1 MTGRS
6 LRLAEAA
13 LWMLTLLALL
23 TARRLF
29 DSWDYL
35 PLWLILAAG
44 GHATAA
50 VTRRQRWPMATA
62 ATIGLVLL
70 AISVSLAL
78 YSETLFA
85 GLMPTATTVRRAA
98 TDIAAAWDAFGIVEA
113 PTSATPGFL
122 LVGGAVIWLAAVAAD
137 TAAFRGR
144 MLTEAMLPS
153 LIMLA
158 FVGALG
164 TDDWRIRSAA
174 AMVVACVAFAAAH
187 GIHHTGGW
195 VQIGPARRRRLS
207 VPMRTALRFGGIVA
221 VGAALIVPL
230 LPGSDAPAI
239 VSWKDLDGTVPASR
253 VTISPLVNAQG
264 RLTGVSGAE
273 LFRVRA
279 DRPAYWRVSG
289 LGRFDGVVWGSEQLY
304 SDAAELLGAP
314 PPGDHLRQVVTVG
327 ALDSIWLPAAF
338 EPVAYDGPH
347 ALYDAE
353 SGALVTDHSSE
364 LEPGFSYTV
373 SSASRVPS
381 LAVLVSA
388 TDEVPPEIAENYL
401 ELPEGFNERVIGLAA
416 DVTADASGPY
426 AKSLALQNFFL
437 KNFAYTLRVPSGH
450 DSDRMEQFLFED
462 RRGYCEQ
469 FSGTYAAMAR
479 AVGLPSRVAVGFTPG
494 ELVDGEY
501 IVRGEHYH
509 AWPEVWIGDRW
520 VYFEPTPGRG
530 APGAVAYTG
539 VAPQQV
545 VSGDPEAAG
554 ESGSGFIGAL
564 GLDDLEGTSGNLE
577 GFVDVLDTE
586 GSTQATGTWAEW
598 IVIPFY
604 AVLAVAG
611 IWFISVPAAVRLR
624 RALHH
629 RRARGNPRATVEAS
643 WHDVAERL
651 FELGLD
657 QRLAETH
664 REFAERVDRRVRINA
679 SELASLAEATQEACF
694 AAHAPSPQTVV
705 SARLNA
711 HSLEA
716 RIQSGRS
723 YWDRVTT
730 ACRPVALTG
739 GPRARRRN
747 GARLSERYVGTDAG

>member
-1 MTGRS
+1 MTRQS
-6 LRLAEAA
+6 LRLAEVA
-13 LWMLTLLALL
+13 LWTLTLLAVL

-50 VTRRQRWPMATA
+50 VTRRQRWPMAIA

-78 YSETLFA
+78 YSDTLLA
-85 GLMPTATTVRRAA
+85 GLMPTAATVRQAA
-98 TDIAAAWDAFGIVEA
+98 ADIAAAWDAFGIVEA
-113 PTSATPGFL
+113 PTTATPGFL
-122 LVGGAVIWLAAVAAD
+122 LVGGAIIWLGAVAAD
-137 TAAFRGR
+137 TSAFRR
-144 MLTEAMLPS
+144 RLLIEAMLPS

-164 TDDWRIRSAA
+164 TDGWRIRSAA
-174 AMVVACVAFAAAH
+174 FMVVACVGFAAAH

-195 VQIGPARRRRLS
+195 VQIGPARRRRVS

-230 LPGSDAPAI
+230 LPGTDAPAI
-239 VSWKDLDGTVPASR
+239 VSWKDFDGTATASR

-279 DRPAYWRVSG
+279 ERPAYWRVSG
-289 LGRFDGVVWGSEQLY
+289 LGRFDGTVWGSEQLY
-304 SDAAELLGAP
+304 SDAAELLSAP
-314 PPGDHLRQVVTVG
+314 PPGDHLRQEVTIG

-353 SGALVTDHSSE
+353 SGALVTDHSME
-364 LEPGFSYTV
+364 LEPEFSYTV
-373 SSASRVPS
+373 SSAIRVPS
-381 LAVLVSA
+381 VAALVSA
-388 TDEVPPEIAENYL
+388 TDDVPPEIAANYL
-401 ELPEGFNERVIGLAA
+401 ELPEGFNERVVELAA
-416 DVTADASGPY
+416 EVTADVSGPY

-437 KNFAYTLRVPSGH
+437 ENFAYALRVPSGH
-450 DSDRMEQFLFED
+450 DTERMEQFLFED

-479 AVGLPSRVAVGFTPG
+479 AVGLPSRVAVDFTPG

-509 AWPEVWIGDRW
+509 AWPEVWIGGRW

-530 APGAVAYTG
+530 APGAVVYTG

-554 ESGSGFIGAL
+554 EAGSGFIGAL
-564 GLDDLEGTSGNLE
+564 GRDDLEGTSGILE

-586 GSTQATGTWAEW
+586 GSNQATGSWADW
-598 IVIPFY
+598 VVIPFY
-604 AVLAVAG
+604 SVAAVAG
-611 IWFISVPAAVRLR
+611 VWLISVPAVVRLR

-657 QRLAETH
+657 QRRAETH
-664 REFAERVDRRVRINA
+664 TEFATRVDRRLRMDA
-679 SELASLAEATQEACF
+679 SELASLAAATQEACF
-694 AAHAPSPQTVV
+694 AADPPSPQTVV
-705 SARLNA
+705 SARLDA

-716 RIQSGRS
+716 RIRSGRS
-723 YWDRVTT
+723 YWDRVAT
-730 ACRPVALTG
+730 ACRPIALTA
-739 GPRARRRN
+739 GPRSRRRN
-747 GARLSERYVGTDAG
+747 GARLSEQYVGTDAG